1 LPEEYQIDQITHYM
15 GLAQQNATNANNN
28 QNPNAQN
35 NPPPPPQEANNNE
48 PNNNNQQQNQRNP
61 QDDIINEN
69 IALFASMDPQ
79 TRA

>member
-35 NPPPPPQEANNNE
+35 NPPPPQEANNNE